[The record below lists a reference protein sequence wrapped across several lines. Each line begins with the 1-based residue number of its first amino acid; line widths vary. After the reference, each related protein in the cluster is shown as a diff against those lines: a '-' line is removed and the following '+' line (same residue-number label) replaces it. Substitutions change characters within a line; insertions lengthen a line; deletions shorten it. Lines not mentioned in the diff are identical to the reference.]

1 MKKIVYSAAIV
12 CILALAVSCKSTKTE
27 KKASGDNYKKQE
39 VSEIAE
45 DQEESAEDEADE
57 EDEEADASEKKPAK
71 ADVAETEQKDFTG
84 WIKSS
89 RKNINER
96 FGNIQIK
103 IKARVGSFTLAA
115 LNENDKAIPVLS
127 TANEYISNAF
137 YLKTSKKIYNLV
149 TDGNVR
155 TAARR
160 TTDGAAI
167 LYEVPDVAQIT
178 VNFSFYSI
186 I

>member
-27 KKASGDNYKKQE
+27 KKASENNYKKQE

-45 DQEESAEDEADE
+45 EQEESSEDEADDE
-57 EDEEADASEKKPAK
+57 EDDAEKKAAK
-71 ADVAETEQKDFTG
+71 AAAAETEQKDFTG

-115 LNENDKAIPVLS
+115 LNENDKCSLPGLS
-127 TANEYISNAF
+127 PG
-137 YLKTSKKIYNLV
+137 L
-149 TDGNVR
+149 
-155 TAARR
+155 RR
-160 TTDGAAI
+160 NWR
-167 LYEVPDVAQIT
+167 PDRHPGHRIQ
-178 VNFSFYSI
+178 N
-186 I
+186 